1 MEVHNIVQE
10 AVKKIL
16 AKKKIRKKAK
26 WLSQEAL
33 QISEETR
40 EKQKKR
46 KVYLVKHT
54 KFQRLTRK
62 VMKAFFNEQCLKI
75 EKNKRLG
82 KTRDLLRKIGNI
94 KGTFCPKMGNKGQK
108 W

>member
-10 AVKKIL
+10 AVKKTL

-46 KVYLVKHT
+46 KL
-54 KFQRLTRK
+54 
-62 VMKAFFNEQCLKI
+62 
-75 EKNKRLG
+75 
-82 KTRDLLRKIGNI
+82 
-94 KGTFCPKMGNKGQK
+94 
-108 W
+108 

>member
-1 MEVHNIVQE
+1 
-10 AVKKIL
+10 
-16 AKKKIRKKAK
+16 
-26 WLSQEAL
+26 
-33 QISEETR
+33 
-40 EKQKKR
+40 
-46 KVYLVKHT
+46 
-54 KFQRLTRK
+54 
-62 VMKAFFNEQCLKI
+62 MKAFFNEQCLKI